1 MQHREEM
8 IKQLQNIQDPY
19 VLQQQR
25 QIDAKRKYEQLLAQV
40 NLIYDEDAKDH
51 QYTVDFQRFIHFYK
65 FLARR
70 PDSEQSNQSIV
81 NRLQLWVPDTIVLND
96 REMPNYWLYSD
107 SRGYVFRTDAFTS
120 KNVVSKLANYTSP
133 DELVAVVK
141 KQQFRN
147 MELVGNEI
155 KLVCCRDLQ
164 TQINANF
171 SNRMDLT
178 VIQKFVK
185 SNGPKA
191 FICRTIWRK
200 DRNPFCYI
208 VTNKDDYFSQTTN
221 PKAEFTKYITNVS
234 QQNSCTIVNTCRG
247 KYVDETVPYVKNIL
261 NYINIHLHIT
271 FKEFAAD
278 FIKDESGIWWFVNV
292 KGFII
297 DKSPEKILWKSITH
311 YGEDINEEGQPTI
324 QSQQQI
330 SIISPKNKTKVADMC
345 QKQKICKYC
354 EQSYPEQYLQYKMTL
369 KMIIQTD
376 KHLYWRGKTFNW
388 IERSDVTNLEVS
400 NLYHEHKV
408 CKQCYTL
415 YKETEQL
422 IELQLQFNKQLGLPS
437 DYDTINQMLTLK
449 ANQVNNESIK
459 TGLDESKQIFNIS
472 ATKQLILNNQQIP
485 MIHNTVI
492 KTLNRFRFMILIH
505 SIRDVPQ
512 NVDLSK
518 HYYIECNIFD
528 QKFKI
533 KLDLLTGQLFDKGY
547 FLTLNRMRLYYFF
560 SDQRKGWVEYV
571 NQLKVLPMY
580 LYQENTKIGTL
591 EIELQDLLSER
602 VIRREFLKVFSVK
615 DCYPILSWS
624 LNLTLGLV
632 DSGPANVTRIKLQ
645 EHFGVQL
652 PNPDYCTCEP
662 LPAEWM
668 TILNQK
674 KDLDIHRSE
683 RQITNHTLK
692 RVSTAHAKLQK
703 SRFEAS
709 SLHQDM
715 ESFNDSTKELYS
727 QLNLKKEIQL
737 YEIDEDERKNKKRR
751 LFQQY
756 DL

>member
-1 MQHREEM
+1 MQNRDEM

-19 VLQQQR
+19 ILQR
-25 QIDAKRKYEQLLAQV
+25 QRQHDAKRKYEQLLASV
-40 NLIYDEDAKDH
+40 NLIYDEDGKER
-51 QYTVDFQRFIHFYK
+51 QYSVDFQRFIHFYK

-70 PDSEQSNQSIV
+70 PDSEQSNQSVI

-96 REMPNYWLYSD
+96 REIPNYWLYSD
-107 SRGYVFRTDAFTS
+107 SRGYVFRTDTFTS
-120 KNVVSKLANYTSP
+120 KNVISKLANYTSP

-147 MELVGNEI
+147 MELVGNEV

-164 TQINANF
+164 SQINANF
-171 SNRMDLT
+171 SNRMDLC

-200 DRNPFCYI
+200 DKNPYCYI
-208 VTNKDDYFSQTTN
+208 ITNKEDFFAQTNN
-221 PKAEFTKYITNVS
+221 PKTEMTKYATNVNL
-234 QQNSCTIVNTCRG
+234 QNSCTIVNTCRG
-247 KYVDETVPYVKNIL
+247 KYVDETVPYVKNLL
-261 NYINIHLHIT
+261 NYIYIHLHIT
-271 FKEFAAD
+271 FKEFSAD
-278 FIKDESGIWWFVNV
+278 FIKDESGIWWFINV

-297 DKSPEKILWKSITH
+297 DKSPDKILWKSITH
-311 YGEDINEEGQPTI
+311 YGEEINEEGQPII
-324 QSQQQI
+324 QEKIQT
-330 SIISPKNKTKVADMC
+330 PKTKVADMC

-354 EQSYPEQYLQYKMTL
+354 EQSYPEQHLQYKMTL

-388 IERSDVTNLEVS
+388 IDRSDVTNLEVS

-437 DYDTINQMLTLK
+437 DQDKINQMLTLK
-449 ANQVNNESIK
+449 ANQVNNEIVK
-459 TGLDESKQIFNIS
+459 TGLEDSKQIFNIS
-472 ATKQLILNNQQIP
+472 ATKQLILNNQSIP

-492 KTLNRFRFMILIH
+492 KNLNRFRFMILIH

-512 NVDLSK
+512 SVDLSK

-533 KLDLLTGQLFDKGY
+533 KLDLIQGQLFDKGY

-560 SDQRKGWVEYV
+560 SDQRKGWIEYV

-580 LYQENTKIGTL
+580 LYQENVKIGVL
-591 EIELQDLLSER
+591 ELELQDLLSER

-632 DSGPANVTRIKLQ
+632 DSGPVNVTRIKLQ
-645 EHFGVQL
+645 DHFGIQL

-674 KDLDIHRSE
+674 KDVEYSKFE
-683 RQITNHTLK
+683 RQMTAQTLK
-692 RVSTAHAKLQK
+692 RVSTAHAKFQK
-703 SRFEAS
+703 SKFEGS
-709 SLHQDM
+709 SLQQDM

-727 QLNLKKEIQL
+727 QLNIKKEIQL
-737 YEIDEDERKNKKRR
+737 YEVDEEERKTKKRR
-751 LFQQY
+751 QFQQY

>member
-1 MQHREEM
+1 MQNRDEM
-8 IKQLQNIQDPY
+8 IKQLQNLQDPY
-19 VLQQQR
+19 VLQRQR
-25 QIDAKRKYEQLLAQV
+25 QQDVKRKYEQLLAQV
-40 NLIYDEDAKDH
+40 NLIYDEDGKER
-51 QYTVDFQRFIHFYK
+51 QYSVDFQRFIHFYK

-96 REMPNYWLYSD
+96 REIPNYWLYSD
-107 SRGYVFRTDAFTS
+107 SRGYVFRTDTFTS
-120 KNVVSKLANYTSP
+120 KNVISKLANYTSP

-164 TQINANF
+164 SQINVNF
-171 SNRMDLT
+171 SNRMDLC

-200 DRNPFCYI
+200 DKNPYCYI
-208 VTNKDDYFSQTTN
+208 ITNKEDFFSQSNN
-221 PKAEFTKYITNVS
+221 PKTEMTKYATNVNL
-234 QQNSCTIVNTCRG
+234 QNSCTIVNTCRG
-247 KYVDETVPYVKNIL
+247 KYVDETVPYVKNLL
-261 NYINIHLHIT
+261 NYIYIHLHIT
-271 FKEFAAD
+271 FKEFSAD
-278 FIKDESGIWWFVNV
+278 FIKDESGIWWFINV

-297 DKSPEKILWKSITH
+297 DKSPEKIMWKSITH
-311 YGEDINEEGQPTI
+311 YGEEINEEGQPII
-324 QSQQQI
+324 QERI
-330 SIISPKNKTKVADMC
+330 STPKAKVADMC

-354 EQSYPEQYLQYKMTL
+354 EQSYPEQHLQYKMTL

-388 IERSDVTNLEVS
+388 IDRSDVTNLEVS

-422 IELQLQFNKQLGLPS
+422 IELQLQFNKLLGLPS
-437 DYDTINQMLTLK
+437 DYDTMNQMLTLK
-449 ANQVNNESIK
+449 ANQINNETVK
-459 TGLDESKQIFNIS
+459 TGLEDSKQIFNIS
-472 ATKQLILNNQQIP
+472 ATKQLILNNQSIP

-492 KTLNRFRFMILIH
+492 KNLNRFRFMILIH

-533 KLDLLTGQLFDKGY
+533 KLDLIQGQLFDKGY

-560 SDQRKGWVEYV
+560 SDQRKGWVDYV

-580 LYQENTKIGTL
+580 LYQDNTRIGTL
-591 EIELQDLLSER
+591 ELELQDLLSER

-632 DSGPANVTRIKLQ
+632 DSGPINVTRIKLQ
-645 EHFGVQL
+645 DHFGISL

-674 KDLDIHRSE
+674 KDVEQSRFE
-683 RQITNHTLK
+683 RQMTAQTLK

-703 SRFEAS
+703 SKFDGS
-709 SLHQDM
+709 SLQQEM

-737 YEIDEDERKNKKRR
+737 YEVDEEERKQKKRR
-751 LFQQY
+751 HFQQY